1 MSFNFLNSLLE
12 NAETL
17 KQELKEVSKKTT
29 ATSTVITTTVK
40 TTLKNSKEISNRI
53 SSPLDSIYDT
63 LTKGTPIRGKGLSH
77 IVALADS
84 KETSMRKLKGK
95 FFFLR
100 KNEIKRGKKNINSN
114 LVSRK
119 KAKKLGIFEL
129 SKTLKYKDVLPMNTF
144 W

>member
-12 NAETL
+12 NAETF
-17 KQELKEVSKKTT
+17 KQELIELSRPPKEAKEV
-29 ATSTVITTTVK
+29 VK
-40 TTLKNSKEISNRI
+40 TKTKNSKEISNRI

-63 LTKGTPIRGKGLSH
+63 LTKGTPVRGKGLSH
-77 IVALADS
+77 IVELADCQ
-84 KETSMRKLKGK
+84 KTSMRKLKGK

-100 KNEIKRGKKNINSN
+100 KNEIKRGKKNTNSN
-114 LVSRK
+114 VVSRK

-129 SKTLKYKDVLPMNTF
+129 SKNLKYKDVLPLNKF

>member
-12 NAETL
+12 NADCL
-17 KQELKEVSKKTT
+17 KQESKDLSSAPTISKVTKT
-29 ATSTVITTTVK
+29 
-40 TTLKNSKEISNRI
+40 KNQKEISNRI

-63 LTKGTPIRGKGLSH
+63 LTNGTPIRGNGLNH
-77 IVALADS
+77 IVELADN
-84 KETSMRKLKGK
+84 KETSLRKLKGK

-100 KNEIKRGKKNINSN
+100 KNEIKRGKKKTNSN
-114 LVSRK
+114 FVSRK

-129 SKTLKYKDVLPMNTF
+129 SESLKYKDILPLNQF